1 MPCMS
6 PKWSRSRCIARVM
19 RPESLIVPGF
29 ESLSPWLVAYI
40 ALVIAVAGWVQ
51 GALGLGFPMIATP
64 LIAAATNM
72 QVAVVMVLI
81 PCVAAVLVNILRSR
95 GVVDILRRFWW
106 MPFVALIGAVIGARL
121 FVLYPEF
128 PYALLL
134 AGVIL
139 FYLNL
144 DRLGL
149 AQWPLMRRHE
159 KAFGLGFG
167 LLGGISESTANIAAP
182 PLIIYYLGIGL
193 SPLALVPAMNISFL
207 VGKITQFATLTAS
220 GIATPTIWLMTLP
233 LAVLATIASLLGGR
247 VRSRIDGATYGRWMR
262 RMLFAMAMI
271 LLLQVGYRYAMT

>member
-1 MPCMS
+1 M
-6 PKWSRSRCIARVM
+6 
-19 RPESLIVPGF
+19 PGF
-29 ESLSPWLVAYI
+29 EDFSPWLIAYI
-40 ALVIAVAGWVQ
+40 AVVIVLAGWVQ

-81 PCVAAVLVNILRSR
+81 PCIAAVLVNILRSP
-95 GVVDILRRFWW
+95 GFVDILRRFWW

-149 AQWPLMRRHE
+149 TQWPLMRRHE
-159 KAFGLGFG
+159 TAFGLTFG

-193 SPLALVPAMNISFL
+193 SPLMLVPAMNISFL
-207 VGKITQFATLTAS
+207 VGKVTQFATLAAS
-220 GIATPTIWLMTLP
+220 GMATPTMWLMTLP
-233 LAVLATIASLLGGR
+233 LAVLAMIASLLGAR
-247 VRSRIDGATYGRWMR
+247 LRSRIDGATYGRWMR

-271 LLLQVGYRYAMT
+271 LLAQVAYRYIAA

>member
-6 PKWSRSRCIARVM
+6 PKWSRSRCIARVT

-29 ESLSPWLVAYI
+29 ESLSPWLLAYI

-81 PCVAAVLVNILRSR
+81 PCIAAVLVNILRSR

-159 KAFGLGFG
+159 KAFGLSFG

-207 VGKITQFATLTAS
+207 VGKITQFATLTVS

-233 LAVLATIASLLGGR
+233 LAALATIASLLGGR

-271 LLLQVGYRYAMT
+271 LLLQTGYRYAMT